1 MLIQFISY
9 GNINIIKIDAEPKK
23 KKRILDSYRGNQGCF
38 EDTSEAGVQGSIL
51 SHLLL
56 SGLEP

>member
-1 MLIQFISY
+1 MLSQ
-9 GNINIIKIDAEPKK
+9 KKK

>member
-1 MLIQFISY
+1 MLSQ
-9 GNINIIKIDAEPKK
+9 KK
-23 KKRILDSYRGNQGCF
+23 KEFWTHIGLRGNQGCF

-56 SGLEP
+56 SGVEP